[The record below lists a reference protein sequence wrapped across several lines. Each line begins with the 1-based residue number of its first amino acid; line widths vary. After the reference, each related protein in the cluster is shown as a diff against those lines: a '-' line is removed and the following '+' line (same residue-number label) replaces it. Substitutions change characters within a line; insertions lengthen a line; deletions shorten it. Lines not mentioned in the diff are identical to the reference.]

1 MKGGEKME
9 KAEQLRISVGD
20 KDAATVLE
28 KYAVWHP
35 ELERKD
41 LCSSCSHCIEGD
53 HCQPCGT
60 PET

>member
-1 MKGGEKME
+1 ME